1 MPHKALN
8 KRSSHLFTAI
18 GKNQLPLSATNLI
31 VEHPRTSKFYLL
43 PKMHKPGNPGRPIVS
58 ACSCPT
64 ELLALYL
71 DHITAPFVRS
81 LDSYVKDTTH
91 MLNILDSFRF
101 RDVDRQRLIITMDIK
116 SLYTVIPNEGGLRAL
131 QYYLD
136 KREILEPPT
145 DTLLRMAELVLTLN
159 TFEFSGEYYKQTG
172 GVTMGS
178 RLGPNYACLFVGHEE
193 ERILSSYTG
202 IKPDLY
208 KQYMDDV
215 AGAASC
221 SEEDLRQFLE
231 FASSFHPN
239 LEYTWSVST
248 DKLPLLDIYMKPQAN
263 RIATSI
269 YYKATD
275 SHSYLNFSSSHPY
288 SCKSSI
294 PYSQFLRPRQICSN
308 DADFDIEAAKM
319 ETFFA
324 ARGYPNDIIRR
335 GRERASTKSR
345 AEILKS
351 DAANNIAK
359 DRVPFVTTFHPS
371 NLVVEKIISRNF
383 RILRED
389 SRTSKIFNKPPLKAF
404 RRAKN
409 LKDLLVRNSLPRNL
423 PHQSPGTFPCNRTV
437 CRTCPHVNSSST
449 IETPKGHVY
458 ITGHFS
464 CITEHVVYCLSCTK
478 CPSIVYIGETGRRL
492 ADRFREHRRDIINGR
507 NDLPVPAHFNQ
518 PNHTLEDMKVAV
530 LKAGLANQEYRK
542 KQEMRLIFKYG
553 TVSPRGLNQDFS
565 FT

>member
-1 MPHKALN
+1 
-8 KRSSHLFTAI
+8 
-18 GKNQLPLSATNLI
+18 
-31 VEHPRTSKFYLL
+31 
-43 PKMHKPGNPGRPIVS
+43 
-58 ACSCPT
+58 
-64 ELLALYL
+64 
-71 DHITAPFVRS
+71 
-81 LDSYVKDTTH
+81 
-91 MLNILDSFRF
+91 
-101 RDVDRQRLIITMDIK
+101 
-116 SLYTVIPNEGGLRAL
+116 
-131 QYYLD
+131 
-136 KREILEPPT
+136 
-145 DTLLRMAELVLTLN
+145 
-159 TFEFSGEYYKQTG
+159 
-172 GVTMGS
+172 
-178 RLGPNYACLFVGHEE
+178 
-193 ERILSSYTG
+193 
-202 IKPDLY
+202 
-208 KQYMDDV
+208 
-215 AGAASC
+215 
-221 SEEDLRQFLE
+221 
-231 FASSFHPN
+231 
-239 LEYTWSVST
+239 
-248 DKLPLLDIYMKPQAN
+248 
-263 RIATSI
+263 
-269 YYKATD
+269 
-275 SHSYLNFSSSHPY
+275 
-288 SCKSSI
+288 
-294 PYSQFLRPRQICSN
+294 
-308 DADFDIEAAKM
+308 M

-324 ARGYPNDIIRR
+324 ARGYPTDLIRR

-345 AEILKS
+345 AEILKN

-371 NLVVEKIISRNF
+371 HLVVEKIISRNF

-389 SRTSKIFNKPPLKAF
+389 SRTSRIFNKPTLKAF

-449 IETPKGHVY
+449 TETPKGHVY

-553 TVSPRGLNQDFS
+553 TAGPRGLNQDFS

>member
-1 MPHKALN
+1 
-8 KRSSHLFTAI
+8 
-18 GKNQLPLSATNLI
+18 
-31 VEHPRTSKFYLL
+31 
-43 PKMHKPGNPGRPIVS
+43 
-58 ACSCPT
+58 
-64 ELLALYL
+64 
-71 DHITAPFVRS
+71 
-81 LDSYVKDTTH
+81 

-101 RDVDRQRLIITMDIK
+101 RDVDGQRLIFTMDIK
-116 SLYTVIPNEGGLRAL
+116 SLYTVIPNERGLRAL
-131 QYYLD
+131 RYYLD

-145 DTLLRMAELVLTLN
+145 VTLLRMAELVLTLN
-159 TFEFSGEYYKQTG
+159 TFEFNGEYYKQTG
-172 GVTMGS
+172 GVAMGS
-178 RLGPNYACLFVGHEE
+178 RLGPNYACLFVGHVE
-193 ERILSSYTG
+193 ERMLSSYSG

-208 KQYMDDV
+208 KRHMDDV

-248 DKLPLLDIYMKPQAN
+248 DKLPFLDICMKPLAN

-269 YYKATD
+269 HYKVTD
-275 SHSYLNFSSSHPY
+275 SHSYLNFRSSHPY

-294 PYSQFLRPRQICSN
+294 PYSQFLRLRKICSD

-319 ETFFA
+319 ETFFT
-324 ARGYPNDIIRR
+324 ARGYPNDLIRK

-359 DRVPFVTTFHPS
+359 DRVSFVTTFHPS
-371 NLVVEKIISRNF
+371 NLVVENIISRNF

-389 SRTSKIFNKPPLKAF
+389 SRTGKIFDKPPLKAF

-449 IETPKGHVY
+449 IETPNGHVC

-464 CITEHVVYCLSCTK
+464 CITEYVIYCLSCTK
-478 CPSIVYIGETGRRL
+478 CPSIVYIRETGRRL
-492 ADRFREHRRDIINGR
+492 AGRFPEHRRDIINGR

-518 PNHTLEDMKVAV
+518 QNHTLEDMKVAV

-542 KQEMRLIFKYG
+542 KQEMRLIFKYE
-553 TVSPRGLNQDFS
+553 TVGPRGLNQDFS

>member
-1 MPHKALN
+1 
-8 KRSSHLFTAI
+8 
-18 GKNQLPLSATNLI
+18 
-31 VEHPRTSKFYLL
+31 
-43 PKMHKPGNPGRPIVS
+43 
-58 ACSCPT
+58 
-64 ELLALYL
+64 
-71 DHITAPFVRS
+71 
-81 LDSYVKDTTH
+81 
-91 MLNILDSFRF
+91 
-101 RDVDRQRLIITMDIK
+101 
-116 SLYTVIPNEGGLRAL
+116 
-131 QYYLD
+131 
-136 KREILEPPT
+136 
-145 DTLLRMAELVLTLN
+145 
-159 TFEFSGEYYKQTG
+159 
-172 GVTMGS
+172 
-178 RLGPNYACLFVGHEE
+178 
-193 ERILSSYTG
+193 
-202 IKPDLY
+202 
-208 KQYMDDV
+208 
-215 AGAASC
+215 
-221 SEEDLRQFLE
+221 
-231 FASSFHPN
+231 
-239 LEYTWSVST
+239 
-248 DKLPLLDIYMKPQAN
+248 MKPYAN
-263 RIATSI
+263 CIATSI
-269 YYKATD
+269 HYKATD
-275 SHSYLNFSSSHPY
+275 SNSYLNFSSSHPY

-294 PYSQFLRPRQICSN
+294 PYSQFLRLRKICSD

-324 ARGYPNDIIRR
+324 ARGYPTDLIRR

-383 RILRED
+383 QILRED

-404 RRAKN
+404 RSAKN

-437 CRTCPHVNSSST
+437 YRTCPHVNSSST
-449 IETPKGHVY
+449 IIPKGHVY
-458 ITGHFS
+458 IMEHFS

-518 PNHTLEDMKVAV
+518 PNHALEDMKAAV

-553 TVSPRGLNQDFS
+553 TVSPRGLNQDF
-565 FT
+565 